1 MPAIRPAALAGSF
14 YPAAAAALRREIG
27 ELLGGVE
34 TAAVAPVPKALIAPH
49 AGYIYS
55 GPIAA
60 AGYSRL
66 APARERIRRVVLL
79 GPSHFG
85 GFHGM
90 ATSSAEG
97 WQTPLGTVPIDRPVV
112 ERLIEARLIG
122 VLDAAHARE
131 HSLEVQLPF
140 LQVALREFAL
150 VPIVAGDA
158 LPEAV
163 AALLDAVWAGPE
175 TLIVVST
182 DLSHYLDY
190 RSCQETDRQTADAIE
205 RLDPSALGLESACGR
220 VPVCGLLSAARR
232 RGMSIARLDL
242 RNSGDT
248 AGPRG
253 RVVGYGSW
261 ALFEC
266 AGQEFADG
274 LPATKEHSPPS
285 VQH

>member
-1 MPAIRPAALAGSF
+1 LPAIRPAAVTGLF
-14 YPAAAAALRREIG
+14 YPAAAAELLREIR
-27 ELLGGVE
+27 ELLGSVE
-34 TAAVAPVPKALIAPH
+34 IAAIAPVPKALIAPH

-97 WQTPLGTVPIDRPVV
+97 WQTPLGMVPIDRPVV

-131 HSLEVQLPF
+131 HSLEIQLPF
-140 LQVALREFAL
+140 LQVALSEFAL
-150 VPIVAGDA
+150 VPIVAGDTS
-158 LPEAV
+158 PEAV
-163 AALLDAVWAGPE
+163 AALLNAVWAGPE

-190 RSCQETDRQTADAIE
+190 RSCQEMDRQTANAIE
-205 RLDPSALGLESACGR
+205 RLDPSALGPESACGR
-220 VPVCGLLSAARR
+220 VPLCGLLSAARR

-261 ALFEC
+261 ALFES
-266 AGQEFADG
+266 AGQELADG

-285 VQH
+285 VRH

>member
-1 MPAIRPAALAGSF
+1 MPAIRPAAVAGSF
-14 YPAAAAALRREIG
+14 YPAAASELRNEIRK
-27 ELLGGVE
+27 LLGSTG
-34 TAAVAPVPKALIAPH
+34 TAAIAPVPKALIAPH

-60 AGYSRL
+60 AGYIRL
-66 APARERIRRVVLL
+66 APARERITRVVLL
-79 GPSHFG
+79 GPSHFV
-85 GFHGM
+85 GFYGL
-90 ATSSAEG
+90 AADSAEA

-112 ERLIEARLIG
+112 ERLVKARLIG

-140 LQVALREFAL
+140 LQVAIGEFAL
-150 VPIVAGDA
+150 VPIVVGDA
-158 LPEAV
+158 SPEAV
-163 AALLDAVWAGPE
+163 AALLEAIWAGPE

-205 RLDPSALGLESACGR
+205 RLDPSALGPESACGR
-220 VPVCGLLSAARR
+220 VAVRGLLATAKR
-232 RGMSIARLDL
+232 RGMRIARLDV

-248 AGPRG
+248 AGPRD

-261 ALFEC
+261 ALFEP
-266 AGQEFADG
+266 AGQQAAEG
-274 LPATKEHSPPS
+274 LG
-285 VQH
+285 